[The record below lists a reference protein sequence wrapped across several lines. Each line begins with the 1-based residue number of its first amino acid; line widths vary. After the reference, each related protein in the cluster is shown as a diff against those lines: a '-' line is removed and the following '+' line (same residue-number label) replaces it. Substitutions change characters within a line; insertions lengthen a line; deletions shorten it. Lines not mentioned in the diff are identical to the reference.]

1 MKNIDCT
8 ACKIIPNTK
17 FVIFESD
24 YWIIS
29 LASDQHW
36 LGRSY
41 VTSKKHVESLSELS
55 ASSWSGL
62 KVVIECYEKKLKQV
76 FGARLFNW
84 SCLMNDAYSKA
95 PYGPTHV
102 HWHVRPRYENSIL
115 FSGIEFKDQEF
126 GKHYRTRWDGRE
138 DFVIPESAMLELQK
152 MLTIAGSE

>member
-41 VTSKKHVESLSELS
+41 CLEGEVIHGEKRGRQIGFPTANIDVWEES
-55 ASSWSGL
+55 
-62 KVVIECYEKKLKQV
+62 
-76 FGARLFNW
+76 
-84 SCLMNDAYSKA
+84 
-95 PYGPTHV
+95 
-102 HWHVRPRYENSIL
+102 
-115 FSGIEFKDQEF
+115 
-126 GKHYRTRWDGRE
+126 
-138 DFVIPESAMLELQK
+138 VIPANGVYFCLF
-152 MLTIAGSE
+152 G

>member
-55 ASSWSGL
+55 ASS
-62 KVVIECYEKKLKQV
+62 K
-76 FGARLFNW
+76 
-84 SCLMNDAYSKA
+84 
-95 PYGPTHV
+95 
-102 HWHVRPRYENSIL
+102 
-115 FSGIEFKDQEF
+115 
-126 GKHYRTRWDGRE
+126 
-138 DFVIPESAMLELQK
+138 
-152 MLTIAGSE
+152 